1 MFERPDSKQPR
12 QPLPTRISKASTSA
26 EASALRTWPGSR
38 RQKLHSKPSRF
49 SAARLRLTCCAYGCT
64 PPETHTH
71 ILPTSAGA
79 MGQWSNGERGERERE
94 RETAPTSPVL
104 LPYFAAPVPTPSR
117 RQRPSHTSG
126 GDAST
131 SSSGLSHDMCARA
144 CRVPVIV
151 MMMIVSLFQCA
162 RVHVCTSCRRQSM
175 EVR

>member
-1 MFERPDSKQPR
+1 
-12 QPLPTRISKASTSA
+12 
-26 EASALRTWPGSR
+26 
-38 RQKLHSKPSRF
+38 
-49 SAARLRLTCCAYGCT
+49 
-64 PPETHTH
+64 
-71 ILPTSAGA
+71 

-94 RETAPTSPVL
+94 RDSPQGSSPVL

-151 MMMIVSLFQCA
+151 MMMIVSLLREGTCMHLVQEAIDGSEVEVCK
-162 RVHVCTSCRRQSM
+162 VH
-175 EVR
+175 